1 MRPDP
6 RSRTAP
12 APAGEATTL
21 WAKDLPL
28 DAVIHRFTV
37 GEDPDTDLALL
48 AWDALGSAAHAR
60 MLAATGL
67 IPAGDATLLV
77 RGLKRIANLA
87 RQGAFPIPPLMEDG
101 HTAIEADLTRNFGPA
116 GARIHLGRS
125 RNDQVILALRLYQ
138 RDALVRLGLRVADL
152 ADGFLAFARTH
163 RDTPLPGYTHLRRAM
178 PSTFGLWAAAFAEGL
193 LEELEALQG
202 VYGRLDRC
210 PLGSAAGFGVPLPI
224 DRELTA
230 RLLGF
235 SRVQRS
241 PIDVQNSRG
250 RHEVAVAQWT
260 ASVGGVLE
268 KFLWDVS
275 LYSTEEFGFLSLPD
289 AFTTGSSIMPQ
300 KKNPDVVELARGRC
314 RELRGS
320 AGLLEQVAA
329 GLPSSYHR
337 DLQLLKKPLIG
348 ALRSA
353 DDLFAVLKPLLP
365 ALQVNADTAAGAS
378 SDELYAAHQAYVL
391 VGQGLPFRE
400 AYRKVAQQLQ
410 DGTFA
415 PDRTALTA
423 THLGGAGNLAL
434 EDLATELAE
443 ARGWIEAKRDRHAQA
458 EEALWAN

>member
-1 MRPDP
+1 MRP
-6 RSRTAP
+6 
-12 APAGEATTL
+12 EATTL
-21 WAKDLPL
+21 WAKDIPL
-28 DAVIHRFTV
+28 DAAIHRFTV

-48 AWDALGSAAHAR
+48 AWDALGSAAHAK

-67 IPAGDATLLV
+67 IPEADAAALV

-87 RQGAFPIPPLMEDG
+87 KQGAFPIPPHMEDG
-101 HTAIEADLTRNFGPA
+101 HTAIEADLTRHLGPA
-116 GARIHLGRS
+116 GARIHLARS
-125 RNDQVILALRLYQ
+125 RNDQVILALRLYL
-138 RDALVRLGLRVADL
+138 RDKLVRLGLRVADL
-152 ADGFLAFARTH
+152 AEAFTAFARAH
-163 RDTPLPGYTHLRRAM
+163 QDTPLPGYTHLRRAM

-193 LEELEALQG
+193 LEELEALQA

-224 DRELTA
+224 DRALTA

-250 RHEVAVAQWT
+250 RHETAALQWA

-275 LYSTEEFGFLSLPD
+275 LYSTEEFGFLKLPD
-289 AFTTGSSIMPQ
+289 AYTTGSSIMPQ

-314 RELRGS
+314 RELRGA
-320 AGLLEQVAA
+320 AGLVQELAS

-337 DLQLLKKPLIG
+337 DFQLLKRPLIT
-348 ALRSA
+348 ALRGA
-353 DDLFAVLKPLLP
+353 EDLFTVLKPLLP
-365 ALQVNADTAAGAS
+365 ALAVRAERTAEAT
-378 SDELYAAHQAYVL
+378 SDELYAAHHAYVL
-391 VGQGLPFRE
+391 VQGGLPFRE

-410 DGTFA
+410 EGTFA
-415 PDRTALTA
+415 PDRAALTA

-434 EDLATELAE
+434 DDLAAELAA
-443 ARGWIEAKRDRHAQA
+443 ARGWLEARQQIHADA
-458 EEALWAN
+458 ESALWSA